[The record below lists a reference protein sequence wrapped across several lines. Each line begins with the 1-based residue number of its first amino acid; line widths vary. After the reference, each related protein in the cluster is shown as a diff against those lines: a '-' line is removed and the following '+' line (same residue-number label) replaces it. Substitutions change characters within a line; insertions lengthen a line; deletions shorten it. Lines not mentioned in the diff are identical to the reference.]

1 MLKEVFVAVN
11 WPKLSGQSP
20 LVWET
25 FGKPRNVVG

>member
-1 MLKEVFVAVN
+1 MLKEAFVAVN
-11 WPKLSGQSP
+11 WPLNFGQSP